1 MSITVEIR
9 GEYIQLDQLLK
20 TTGLCHSGGYAHA
33 EIEAGNVLV
42 DGAVETRKRAKLR
55 PGQHLRRGHAF
66 LRGNGGKGGNH
77 QRKAALPVVE
87 QGQLG
92 GAVGVLHSL
101 DHLKPHALGAGGK
114 EDAAGRIHF

>member
-55 PGQHLRRGHAF
+55 PGQHGQLFRRKFVRLHRLIA
-66 LRGNGGKGGNH
+66 
-77 QRKAALPVVE
+77 PVVVSGLPPVPCPE
-87 QGQLG
+87 N
-92 GAVGVLHSL
+92 
-101 DHLKPHALGAGGK
+101 K
-114 EDAAGRIHF
+114 DATPPPNGTA